1 MSGAG
6 YMREAIGMSEQKT
19 VLEIK
24 NLKKYFPVTQGVF
37 KKVVGHVKAVDNLSL
52 KVHEG
57 ETLGIVGESG
67 CGKTT
72 LGKCLVRLLKPSQ
85 GELRIRSDEKGMMD
99 LLSLDRLESF
109 KTRRR
114 IQMIFQDPYSSLNPM
129 KNILSA
135 FDEPL
140 RIHAFGSK
148 AARREIIAEALCAVN
163 LQPDYM
169 YRFPHEFSGGQR
181 QRICIARAL
190 SLKPEIIVCD
200 EPVSALDVSIQA
212 QILNL
217 MKSLQKQFNL
227 TYIFIAHDLSVVQYM
242 SDRVA
247 VMYLGKVVELSD
259 AESLYSNYLHPYTE
273 ALMSAVPVPVPGA
286 RKDRILLKGD
296 VPSPV
301 NPPSGCRF
309 HPRCPKVITS
319 SDICSKKEPELRS
332 VKGVPGHYV
341 ACHLADC
348 CEST

>member
-1 MSGAG
+1 MP
-6 YMREAIGMSEQKT
+6 EQAI
-19 VLEIK
+19 VLEMK
-24 NLKKYFPVTQGVF
+24 QLKKYYPITEGVF
-37 KKVVGHVKAVDNLSL
+37 KKVTGHVKALDDISL
-52 KVHEG
+52 TVRKG

-72 LGKCLVRLLKPSQ
+72 LGKCLVRLHQPTA
-85 GELRIRSDEKGMMD
+85 GEINIRFEDESLRD
-99 LLSLDRLESF
+99 LLSLNKEESF
-109 KTRRR
+109 KTRRK
-114 IQMIFQDPYSSLNPM
+114 IQMVFQDPISSLNPV

-140 RIHAFGSK
+140 RIHGFGNK
-148 AARREIIAEALCAVN
+148 EQRREIVADMLQAVN

-169 YRFPHEFSGGQR
+169 YRYPHEFSGGQR
-181 QRICIARAL
+181 QRISIARAL
-190 SLKPEIIVCD
+190 SLNPEIIVCD

-217 MKSLQKQFNL
+217 LKSLQRQYNL

-247 VMYLGKVVELSD
+247 VMYLGKVVEMGDSQ
-259 AESLYSNYLHPYTE
+259 SLYRNPSHPYTE
-273 ALMSAVPVPVPGA
+273 ALLSAVPIPVVGA
-286 RKDRILLKGD
+286 RRDRIILKGD

-309 HPRCPKVITS
+309 HPRCPKKI
-319 SDICSKKEPELRS
+319 DICSEKEPELRPL
-332 VKGVPGHYV
+332 KNAKTHCV

-348 CEST
+348 EA